1 MTFKYRTIVH
11 RTSYIKNYVLQKKH
25 ERFYDLSEHNTE
37 FNNGWYTY
45 TKRPVI
51 LKYYETT
58 NDIKQAILRDK
69 QLKGWGK
76 KKKKEALYSLI
87 KRRKTNTCSR
97 Q

>member
-11 RTSYIKNYVLQKKH
+11 RTSYIKNYVLQKKY
-25 ERFYDLSEHNTE
+25 ERYYDLSEHNTE

-58 NDIKQAILRDK
+58 NDIKQAILKDK

-76 KKKKEALYSLI
+76 KKERSIIFAHQKE
-87 KRRKTNTCSR
+87 KN
-97 Q
+97 

>member
-1 MTFKYRTIVH
+1 MTFKYRTILH
-11 RTSYIKNYVLQKKH
+11 RTSYIKNYVLQKKY
-25 ERFYDLSEHNTE
+25 ERYYDLSEHNTE

-76 KKKKEALYSLI
+76 KKERSTIFAHQKE
-87 KRRKTNTCSR
+87 KN
-97 Q
+97 

>member
-1 MTFKYRTIVH
+1 MRY
-11 RTSYIKNYVLQKKH
+11 
-25 ERFYDLSEHNTE
+25 YDLSEHNTE

-76 KKKKEALYSLI
+76 KKERSTIFAHQKE
-87 KRRKTNTCSR
+87 KN
-97 Q
+97 

>member
-11 RTSYIKNYVLQKKH
+11 RTSYIKNYVLQKKY
-25 ERFYDLSEHNTE
+25 ERYYDLSEHNTE

-69 QLKGWGK
+69 QLKGLG

-87 KRRKTNTCSR
+87 KKRKTNTCSR